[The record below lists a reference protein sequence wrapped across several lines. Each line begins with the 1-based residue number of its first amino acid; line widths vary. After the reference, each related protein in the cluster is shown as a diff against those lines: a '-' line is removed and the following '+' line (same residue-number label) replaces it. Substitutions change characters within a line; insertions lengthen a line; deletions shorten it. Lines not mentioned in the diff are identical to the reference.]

1 MSERKFQLFAR
12 VASANPSA
20 TKRVLEETI
29 GNKGSI
35 KPAGEGFEVT
45 AEFEGESARDLN
57 RMLLTKL
64 RKIEKRTSI
73 RSEWT
78 SIDSVDK
85 FFDYALKQHLD
96 I

>member
-1 MSERKFQLFAR
+1 MSQKNFQLSAR
-12 VASANPSA
+12 VTSANPPA
-20 TKRVLEETI
+20 IKRLLEETI
-29 GNKGSI
+29 GYKGSI
-35 KPAGEGFEVT
+35 KPANEGFEVT